1 MREYFKDYGNLC
13 KESGE
18 FYKKH
23 WLGTIIL
30 TIVSTLL
37 TWLTLGGY
45 GIIKDKINEYKT
57 NKKNEKIVLHNKRS

>member
-13 KESGE
+13 KESGK

-30 TIVSTLL
+30 TVITYLL

-45 GIIKDKINEYKT
+45 GVIKNKINEIKAA
-57 NKKNEKIVLHNKRS
+57 KKVKK

>member
-13 KESGE
+13 KESGK

-30 TIVSTLL
+30 TIITYLL

-45 GIIKDKINEYKT
+45 GVIKNKINEIKAA
-57 NKKNEKIVLHNKRS
+57 KKVKK

>member
-13 KESGE
+13 KESGK

-23 WLGTIIL
+23 WLGTIIMYVL
-30 TIVSTLL
+30 SIVL

-45 GIIKDKINEYKT
+45 GVIKNKINEIKT
-57 NKKNEKIVLHNKRS
+57 KKKVKK